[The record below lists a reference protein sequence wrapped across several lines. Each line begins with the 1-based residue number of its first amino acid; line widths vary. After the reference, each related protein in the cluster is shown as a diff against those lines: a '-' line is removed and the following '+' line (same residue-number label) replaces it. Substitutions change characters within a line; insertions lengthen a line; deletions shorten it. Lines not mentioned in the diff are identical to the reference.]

1 MYRSFYDMLFYR
13 VLFLILFFIGFSNTS
28 FSQAPSKF
36 VITDNNSKVSLIFDS
51 RESSVVEIAVNALAD
66 DILRLTGSRPVVA
79 NNMSNVTGNVIIV
92 GTKEQSRFLKNDVIP
107 ASQVP
112 VGWETYSYTFVEN
125 YTESIPLAMV
135 ICGADKRGAAYG
147 VFDLSKKLGV
157 SPWYWWADVVP
168 GKKDQLTVNPQDF
181 LSQEPSVKFRGIF
194 LNDECWGL
202 NPWASNTYEPEEGN
216 IGPRTYA
223 RIFEL
228 LLRLKANFIWPAMH
242 PCTNAFYKNPEN
254 PKVADEYGIVVGTSH
269 AEPMLRN
276 NVDEW
281 NHHSMGDY
289 NYMENRET
297 VLKYWD
303 ERVKES
309 LNHESFYTLGMRGI
323 HDSGMVGVGSREE
336 QVKVLEKIISEQ
348 RKMLKKHINSDVTE
362 IPQTFTA
369 YKEVLDIYDAGLQL
383 PEDIT
388 LVWPDDNY
396 GYIKR
401 FSNESEMQRA
411 GGSGIYYHLSYWGRP
426 HDYLWLSST
435 HPSLIREEMMK
446 AAHYK
451 SREIWV
457 ANVGDIKPAE
467 YNMSL
472 FLDMA
477 FNNEKFE
484 NPLSEKK
491 HLEEWMIS
499 IFGTGTGEEAA
510 AILWNY
516 YQLNFERRPEFM
528 GWSQTEPTR
537 KTHFTAFS
545 LFENGDELQKRI
557 DAFDELSQKV
567 RELRGHI
574 PERLDDA
581 FFQLV
586 WYPVICAGYINKK
599 FLYTQKA
606 YKYASQGRSSAN
618 DFARKA
624 QDAYENILSET
635 KDYNNQ
641 LLNGKW
647 KNMMDFAPRSLPV
660 FNPPT
665 KVYWDMTK
673 EEGWAI
679 ATEGNEEIRRSK
691 DIYGPLSLPEFTN
704 LTHQSYFADVLLK
717 GLDSLQWEVIPSE
730 NWIAVNKSS
739 GVLSGDFG
747 DKQERVW
754 ISVDWSQFP
763 EKDRSRGKV
772 TLKGDDGKEISFNVY
787 AKKYQ
792 VEKEGDGNLFVENN
806 GYFSIYGEN
815 YSRVNNGGPV
825 EWDILEGLGYT
836 GSSVWV
842 NPMKSF
848 TSTDVVENA
857 SVVEYELW
865 VDQRCEITVHIYCLP
880 VHPLTKGHDVRIGV
894 GLNEEK
900 PQVISHK
907 TYGRSETWKQNVLSN
922 SAKVTCRFIVQEE
935 GLNTLKI
942 YAIDPGVIIDRI
954 EIDTGGLPNHYSVLP
969 ETRCIPVV
977 CGN

>member
-1 MYRSFYDMLFYR
+1 MNKFSCDILSSK
-13 VLFLILFFIGFSNTS
+13 VLFLILFFMGFSNTI
-28 FSQAPSKF
+28 FSQAESKF
-36 VITDNNSKVSLIFDS
+36 VITDSDSQVSLIYDF
-51 RESSVVEIAVNALAD
+51 REPRAIEIAVNALAD
-66 DILRLTGSRPVVA
+66 DIRRVTGSRPVVSTDMR
-79 NNMSNVTGNVIIV
+79 NISGNVIIV
-92 GTKEQSRFLKNDVIP
+92 GTTAQSCFFENDVIP
-107 ASQVP
+107 SSQIP
-112 VGWETYSYTFVEN
+112 AGWETYSYTFVEN
-125 YTESIPLAMV
+125 YSESIPRAMI
-135 ICGADKRGAAYG
+135 ICGADKRGAVYG

-168 GKKDQLTVNPQDF
+168 ETKDQLSVNAQDY

-242 PCTNAFYKNPEN
+242 PCTNAFYQNPEN

-281 NHHSMGDY
+281 NHHTMGDF
-289 NYMENRET
+289 NFFTNRES
-297 VLKYWD
+297 VLNYWE
-303 ERVKES
+303 ERVEES
-309 LNHESFYTLGMRGI
+309 AEFESVYTLGMRGI
-323 HDSGMVGVGSREE
+323 HDSGMRGGKTMVQR
-336 QVKVLEKIISEQ
+336 LEALEDIIANQ
-348 RKMLKKHINSDVTE
+348 RQLLNKYLDKPVDEV
-362 IPQTFTA
+362 PQAFTA

-383 PEDIT
+383 PEDIS

-401 FSNESEMQRA
+401 LCNETEMERD

-467 YNMSL
+467 YNLSL

-484 NPLSEKK
+484 KPLSEKQ
-491 HLEEWMIS
+491 HLKEWMTS
-499 IFGTGTGEEAA
+499 IFGKGTGEEATS
-510 AILWNY
+510 ILWNY

-545 LFENGDELQKRI
+545 LFENGDEAQKRI
-557 DAFDELSQKV
+557 DAFDELSQRV
-567 RELRGHI
+567 RKLRKI
-574 PERLDDA
+574 VPERLDDA

-586 WYPVICAGYINKK
+586 WYPVICAAHMNKK

-624 QDAYENILSET
+624 QEAYDSILSET
-635 KDYNNQ
+635 KYYNNQ
-641 LLNGKW
+641 LSDGKW
-647 KNMMDFAPRSLPV
+647 ENMMDFAPRSLPV
-660 FNPPT
+660 FDPPT
-665 KVYWDMTK
+665 KVYWDMAK
-673 EEGWAI
+673 EDDWAI

-691 DIYGPLSLPEFTN
+691 DIFGPLSLPEFIN
-704 LTHQSYFADVLLK
+704 LTQQSYFADVFLR
-717 GLDSLQWEVIPSE
+717 GRESLQWEAIPSE
-730 NWIAVNKSS
+730 NWITVNKSS

-747 DKQERVW
+747 TKQERVW
-754 ISVDWSQFP
+754 ISVNWSQFP
-763 EKDRSRGKV
+763 QKDRARGKV
-772 TLKGDDGKEISFNVY
+772 TFKGDDEKEISLNVC
-787 AKKYQ
+787 ARKSQIK
-792 VEKEGDGNLFVENN
+792 KEGRDNLFVENN
-806 GYFSIYGEN
+806 GYISIYGEN
-815 YSRVNNGGPV
+815 YSRVQNDGPV
-825 EWDILEGLGYT
+825 EWDILAGSGYT
-836 GSSVWV
+836 GSSVWA

-848 TSTDVVENA
+848 SSTDDVKNA
-857 SVVEYELW
+857 SVVEYELL
-865 VDQRCEITVHIYCLP
+865 VNRPGEITVHVYCLP
-880 VHPLTKGHDVRIGV
+880 VHPLTNGHDVRIGV
-894 GLNEEK
+894 GLNAGK

-922 SAKVTCRFIVQEE
+922 SAKVTSRHVIQKKGV
-935 GLNTLKI
+935 NTFKI

-954 EIDTGGLPNHYSVLP
+954 EIDTGGLPVHYSVLP
-969 ETRCIPVV
+969 ETRYVPSLS
-977 CGN
+977 GN